1 MRCGESWII
10 TLGAAE
16 LMAVSCIEPGE
27 IMAKMCK
34 NARTDLAT
42 CNNGPAW
49 NTQTGNT
56 ALIQSRIIPRLDKC
70 LQLTGLRA
78 T

>member
-1 MRCGESWII
+1 
-10 TLGAAE
+10 
-16 LMAVSCIEPGE
+16 MAVSCIEPGK

-56 ALIQSRIIPRLDKC
+56 AAAAEDYREAGCGRGLTNVCKWVKSNLDRKNTVGLI
-70 LQLTGLRA
+70 
-78 T
+78 

>member
-1 MRCGESWII
+1 MRCGESRVI
-10 TLGAAE
+10 TLGAA
-16 LMAVSCIEPGE
+16 LMAVTCIEPRGE

-49 NTQTGNT
+49 NTKTGNT
-56 ALIQSRIIPRLDKC
+56 ALIQRRIITSLA
-70 LQLTGLRA
+70 GL
-78 T
+78 

>member
-1 MRCGESWII
+1 M
-10 TLGAAE
+10 
-16 LMAVSCIEPGE
+16 MAVSCIEPGE

-34 NARTDLAT
+34 NAPCTDLAT

-56 ALIQSRIIPRLDKC
+56 ALIQPRIIARPRLDKC
-70 LQLTGLRA
+70 LQLG
-78 T
+78 

>member
-1 MRCGESWII
+1 
-10 TLGAAE
+10 
-16 LMAVSCIEPGE
+16 MAVSCIEPGE

-56 ALIQSRIIPRLDKC
+56 AFINTAEDYREAGSGRGLTNFCNWVKSNLDRKNTVGLI
-70 LQLTGLRA
+70 
-78 T
+78 